1 MWAHVATKME
11 AKGADK
17 YATAFLQ
24 KQFKA
29 FEDQAAAANL
39 TIEAYVDTIA
49 ATEGKEDEEEK
60 EDIGNGEHA
69 IDAFVKGEGDGDVT
83 GSEAGA

>member
-1 MWAHVATKME
+1 ME

-39 TIEAYVDTIA
+39 SIEAYVDTMA
-49 ATEGKEDEEEK
+49 ATEGNGNEEE
-60 EDIGNGEHA
+60 EEFGNGEHA

>member
-17 YATAFLQ
+17 YATTFLQ

-29 FEDQAAAANL
+29 FEDQAATAGL
-39 TIEAYVDTIA
+39 TVDAYVDTIA
-49 ATEGKEDEEEK
+49 ASGEIDEDEEK
-60 EDIGNGEHA
+60 EEGGHA
-69 IDAFVKGEGDGDVT
+69 IDAFVKGGDGDGDVT
-83 GSEAGA
+83 VSE